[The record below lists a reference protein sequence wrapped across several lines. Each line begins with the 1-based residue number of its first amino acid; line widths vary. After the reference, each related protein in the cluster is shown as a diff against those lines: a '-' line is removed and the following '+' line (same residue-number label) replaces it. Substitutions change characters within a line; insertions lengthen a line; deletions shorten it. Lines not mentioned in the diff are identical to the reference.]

1 TEIINPILEKE
12 LKTDAEIRKL
22 WSESIHCYNQRQMI
36 NKANEV
42 YDFIIVGAGT
52 AGC

>member
-1 TEIINPILEKE
+1 MNSAINSKLANELE
-12 LKTDAEIRKL
+12 TDANIRKL
-22 WSESIHCYNQRQMI
+22 WSESIHCRGQRQTF

-52 AGC
+52 AG